1 MTHAPASAT
10 QSRREFLKNTA
21 LISGGLT
28 IAIHLPGCGKPALP
42 GLQPGETAAAN
53 AWLHIGADDSI
64 IFLCDRSEMG
74 QGVYTGLTTLIAE
87 ELGVEPSAIKVE
99 FAPPGDEY
107 VNSLL
112 GAQVTGGSTS
122 VRDAWEKLRLA
133 GAEARE
139 RLLAAGANALK
150 TRPNM
155 CRMVSN
161 GVATGSAAGG
171 KVATFGQ
178 IAAAAAALPKPQN
191 IKLKPATEFQY
202 IGKEGRRLDGGAKV
216 DGSAQFGIDVRLP
229 EMLYA
234 SLAQPPVL
242 GGAVKSVDDAKAKS
256 MPGVRAVV
264 PTASG
269 VAVVADGFWQAKQAR
284 DALRITWDPGPN
296 ASLNNAAIFAGLRA
310 AADKTGLQVRNDGD
324 ADAALRSAA
333 SRVNAVYELP
343 MLAHA
348 TLEPQ
353 NCTADYRDGE
363 CHVYAPTQ
371 VQQFAQA
378 AAATAAGLSP
388 EKIHLHTT
396 FLGGGYGRRL
406 ESDFIGAAVEASKA
420 VGKPVKLIWT
430 REDDTTHDYYRPP
443 ARDVVA
449 GGFDRDNRLS
459 VFKLKLVGP
468 SITSRWAPAV
478 VADGALDPFAVEA
491 AENFPYKVPNV
502 HIEYVQHEIGINV
515 GYWRSVSHALN
526 CFVVESFI
534 DELAHS
540 MRLDPYK
547 FRQDM
552 LWNHKEPRWLT
563 VLDIAARRA
572 GWGNAPKGRFQGVAV
587 MSGYDTFM
595 AQVAEISVTG
605 GKLTV
610 HRIVCAVDCGQV
622 VNPSIAHAQA
632 EGGIL
637 FGLSAALYGE
647 INIEGGQVR
656 ERNFDTVRSVRM
668 DNTPAIELHFVESS
682 DKPGGMG
689 EPSVAL
695 VAPAVCNAIFAAT
708 GRRLRSLPIAKQ
720 GFTV

>member
-1 MTHAPASAT
+1 MSHATST
-10 QSRREFLKNTA
+10 MSQSRRDFLKNTA

-28 IAIHLPGCGKPALP
+28 IAIHLPGCGKSELV
-42 GLQPGETAAAN
+42 GLQPGETAVAN

-64 IFLCDRSEMG
+64 TFLCDRSEMG

-87 ELGVEPSAIKVE
+87 ELGVEPTAIKVE
-99 FAPPGDEY
+99 FAPPGEAY
-107 VNSLL
+107 VNNLL
-112 GAQVTGGSTS
+112 GAQATGGSTS
-122 VRDAWEKLRLA
+122 VRDAWEKLRMA

-139 RLLAAGANALK
+139 RLLAAGADALSTK
-150 TRPNM
+150 YSY
-155 CRMVSN
+155 CRIVNN
-161 GVATGSAAGG
+161 GVAAGNE
-171 KVATFGQ
+171 VVTFGK
-178 IAAAAAALPKPQN
+178 IAAAAAALPKPEN
-191 IKLKPATEFQY
+191 IKLKPATEFKY
-202 IGKEGRRLDGGAKV
+202 IGKEGGRLDGGAKV
-216 DGSAQFGIDVRLP
+216 DGTAQFGIDMRLP
-229 EMLYA
+229 GMLYA
-234 SLAQPPVL
+234 SLAQSPVL
-242 GGAVKSVDDAKAKS
+242 GGVMKSVDDAKAKA

-264 PTASG
+264 QTASG
-269 VAVVADGFWQAKQAR
+269 VVVVADGFWQAKQAR
-284 DALRITWDPGPN
+284 DALQITWDSGPN
-296 ASLNNAAIFAGLRA
+296 ARLNNAAIFAGLKA
-310 AADKTGLQVRNDGD
+310 AADKKGLQVRNDGD

-343 MLAHA
+343 LLAHA

-378 AAATAAGLSP
+378 AAATAAGLPP
-388 EKIHLHTT
+388 EKVYVHTT

-406 ESDFIGAAVEASKA
+406 ETDFIGAAVEASKA
-420 VGKPVKLIWT
+420 VGKPVKVIWT

-449 GGFDRDNRLS
+449 GGFDGDNRLS
-459 VFKLKLVGP
+459 AFKLKLVGP

-478 VADGALDPFAVEA
+478 VANGALDPFAVEA

-515 GYWRSVSHALN
+515 GYWRSVSHAPN
-526 CFVVESFI
+526 CFVIESFI
-534 DELAHS
+534 DELAQS

-547 FRQDM
+547 FRADM

-563 VLDIAARRA
+563 VLEIAARRA
-572 GWGNAPKGRFQGVAV
+572 GWGEAPKGRFQGIAV
-587 MSGYDTFM
+587 MSGYDTYM
-595 AQVAEISVTG
+595 AQVAEVSVTG

-647 INIEGGQVR
+647 INIDNGQVR

-668 DNTPAIELHFVESS
+668 DNTPQVDVHFVESN

-708 GRRLRSLPIAKQ
+708 GRRLRSLPIARQ
-720 GFTV
+720 GFMV